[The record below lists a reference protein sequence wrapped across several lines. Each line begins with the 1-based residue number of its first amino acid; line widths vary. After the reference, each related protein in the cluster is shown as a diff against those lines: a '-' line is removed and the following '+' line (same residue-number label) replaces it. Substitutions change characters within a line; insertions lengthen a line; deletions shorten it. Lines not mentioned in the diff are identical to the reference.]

1 MSHAPD
7 AGSSA
12 PVTAGA
18 EDPPRSRVRTVL
30 LGLGIGTGV
39 GVVGIVVAF
48 SIVAIPVFFIASTEP
63 GSGLDRDLVRTG
75 LFQVAVPFG
84 AVAGTLAGVI
94 VGIWYGR
101 GGRLPKDRTPIE
113 Y

>member
-1 MSHAPD
+1 MSHAPEPGLSD
-7 AGSSA
+7 PVPA
-12 PVTAGA
+12 PTDG
-18 EDPPRSRVRTVL
+18 PPRSRSRTVL
-30 LGLGIGTGV
+30 LGLAIGLGV
-39 GVVGIVVAF
+39 GIVGVVVAF

-63 GSGLDRDLVRTG
+63 GSGLDRDMVRTG
-75 LFQVAVPFG
+75 LFQVALPFG
-84 AVAGTLAGVI
+84 AIAGTAAGVI